1 MVNIVLP
8 DHLAQQLEEIA
19 RRENRALVE
28 VIENMLQHYTPIS
41 PTDEKAPDWDSIVG
55 IYDDDVTDMS
65 TSVRETLQ
73 TYFQKKYANP
83 D

>member
-1 MVNIVLP
+1 MVSIILP

-19 RRENRALVE
+19 RNEKRPLAE
-28 VIENMLQHYTPIS
+28 VIEDMVQHYIPTS
-41 PTDEKAPDWDSIVG
+41 PSDEKAPDWESIIG

-73 TYFQKKYANP
+73 AYFQKKYANP

>member
-1 MVNIVLP
+1 MVNITLP
-8 DHLAQQLEEIA
+8 DHVAQQLEEIA
-19 RRENRALVE
+19 RHENRPVAE
-28 VIENMLQHYTPIS
+28 VIEKMLQQYS
-41 PTDEKAPDWDSIVG
+41 PAQSDERAPDWDSIVG

-73 TYFQKKYANP
+73 AYFQKKYANP

>member
-19 RRENRALVE
+19 QRENRPVAE
-28 VIENMLQHYTPIS
+28 VIENMMQHYTLIPS
-41 PTDEKAPDWDSIVG
+41 SDEKPPDWDSIIG

-73 TYFQKKYANP
+73 AYYRKI
-83 D
+83 